1 MHSIQNNLSR
11 LDSKYDTRR
20 NIVMH
25 IVSNLDEQQQQTV
38 ESKSFTSKFA
48 AILHNNQSRTIEWQ
62 YKEWKTRLDHISV
75 LS

>member
-1 MHSIQNNLSR
+1 MIPEGTLNAHSLEY
-11 LDSKYDTRR
+11 L
-20 NIVMH
+20 
-25 IVSNLDEQQQQTV
+25 EQQQQTV

>member
-11 LDSKYDTRR
+11 LNSKYNTKRK
-20 NIVMH
+20 IVMH

-48 AILHNNQSRTIEWQ
+48 AIQHNNQSRTMEWQ
-62 YKEWKTRLDHISV
+62 YKESKTRLDHISV